1 MLKSVG
7 LLSGRAGIQLQVCLN
22 PRFIVLSTSSW
33 SLSVVLLFADTLD
46 LPRLLLSMQNY
57 KTILYLN
64 LSSFNFKRANFQE
77 DTRV

>member
-33 SLSVVLLFADTLD
+33 SLSVVLLFADTTLD
-46 LPRLLLSMQNY
+46 LPSLLLSMQNY
-57 KTILYLN
+57 KNY
-64 LSSFNFKRANFQE
+64 FVFKS
-77 DTRV
+77 